1 MPEDVAVEAETVVA
15 TYREI
20 EHELTAA
27 GAPFETVEIAGS
39 GGAIRSYRHVPENFY
54 DVAEAIEEQFADN
67 VLTVRPQAWTYGEVF
82 ARARRL
88 AAALE
93 DRYGIGPGD
102 RVGIM
107 MANQPYYLVSLLA
120 ITRIGAVAVLY
131 NSRSSRAEIDSATSD
146 VRSAVIIADPK
157 RIALIDQ
164 SDRDSVLISTESI
177 EGNEIATL
185 ADLIDGADRES
196 ERSVVSPESVCMIL
210 FTSGT
215 SGRAKGVLLTHR
227 NLGNVV
233 LNMRYVLE
241 CNLRFA
247 ARQYGISV
255 DEIRALMPPVSSL
268 LIFPLFHVSGFA
280 ALMVTMQSGGL
291 VATMEGWDPE
301 RAAVLV
307 EEHKLTLMAGP
318 PMVVDE
324 LLMQPSAQERLG
336 SLMNVVPGGQV
347 TPSNVKSKIAT
358 TLPNAQRS
366 SGWGMTETGGSVC
379 TANGALLGIF
389 PDTLGPLSP
398 TMDAR
403 VMDADG
409 REVPSGSVG
418 ELEIRGGL
426 VMAGYAGPDGS
437 AVETPDNW
445 FRTGDLGFIDEFGL
459 VYVVDRAKDIV
470 ISAGENISCVE
481 IENVLIASDW
491 FVEVAAFG
499 VPDARLGERLVAV
512 VTLRDGQSVTGD
524 DIRGLARESLPEY
537 KIPTEIIF
545 DAGPLPRN
553 ATGKLVKRV
562 LRATYLERHHSNAGV
577 G

>member
-1 MPEDVAVEAETVVA
+1 MTDDGVAEAELVVA

-20 EHELTAA
+20 ERELTAV
-27 GAPFETVEIAGS
+27 GAPFETVEVSES
-39 GGAIRSYRHVPENFY
+39 GGTVRSYKQVAENFY
-54 DVAEAIEEQFADN
+54 DVVEAIEERYADN
-67 VLTVRPQAWTYGEVF
+67 ILTVRQQAWTYGEVF
-82 ARARRL
+82 SRARRL
-88 AAALE
+88 AGALSE
-93 DRYGIGPGD
+93 IHGIGPGD

-107 MANQPYYLVSLLA
+107 MANQPYYLVSLFA

-131 NSRSSRAEIDSATSD
+131 NSRSSRAEISVATSD
-146 VRSAVIIADPK
+146 VRSSVIIADPK

-164 SDRDSVLISTESI
+164 SASDSVLISTEP
-177 EGNEIATL
+177 
-185 ADLIDGADRES
+185 IDGADIATLPELIEGAGKDGARC
-196 ERSVVSPESVCMIL
+196 RVAPESVCMIL

-255 DEIRALMPPVSSL
+255 DEIRAFMPQMSSL

-280 ALMVTMQSGGL
+280 ALMVTMESGGL

-301 RAAVLV
+301 LAAGLV

-324 LLMQPSAQERLG
+324 LLMQPSAPERLG

-379 TANGALLGIF
+379 TANGALLGSF
-389 PDTLGPLSP
+389 PETLGPLSP

-409 REVPSGSVG
+409 HEVPPGSVG
-418 ELEIRGGL
+418 ELELRGGL
-426 VMAGYAGPDGS
+426 VMAGYAGPDGT
-437 AVETPDNW
+437 AVETPGRW
-445 FRTGDLGFIDEFGL
+445 FRTGDLGYIDEFGL
-459 VYVVDRAKDIV
+459 VYIVDRAKDIV

-481 IENVLIASDW
+481 VENVLIASDW

-499 VPDARLGERLVAV
+499 VPDDRLGERLVAV
-512 VTLRDGQSVTGD
+512 VTLRDGQSATED
-524 DIRGLARESLPEY
+524 DIRDLARESLPGY
-537 KIPTEIIF
+537 KIPAEIIF

-553 ATGKLVKRV
+553 ATGKLVKRT
-562 LRATYLERHHSNAGV
+562 LRATYLDRHHTTASV
-577 G
+577 T

>member
-1 MPEDVAVEAETVVA
+1 MPEDVAVEAETVIA

-20 EHELTAA
+20 EHELTAVE
-27 GAPFETVEIAGS
+27 APFETVEIAGS

-67 VLTVRPQAWTYGEVF
+67 VLTVSPQTWTYGEVF

-88 AAALE
+88 AAAFV

-131 NSRSSRAEIDSATSD
+131 NSRSSRAEIGSATSD
-146 VRSAVIIADPK
+146 VRSSVIIADPK

-164 SDRDSVLISTESI
+164 SDCESVLISTESI
-177 EGNEIATL
+177 EGMEVATL
-185 ADLIDGADRES
+185 ADLIDGADKDS
-196 ERSVVSPESVCMIL
+196 ERCVVSPESVCMIL

-301 RAAVLV
+301 RAAGLV

-347 TPSNVKSKIAT
+347 TPSNVKSKIAA

-409 REVPSGSVG
+409 HEVPSGSVG

-437 AVETPDNW
+437 VVETPDNW

-499 VPDARLGERLVAV
+499 VPDDRLGERLVAA

-562 LRATYLERHHSNAGV
+562 LRATYLERHHSNAGI

>member
-1 MPEDVAVEAETVVA
+1 MPEDVVVEAETVVA

-131 NSRSSRAEIDSATSD
+131 NSRSSRAEIASATSD
-146 VRSAVIIADPK
+146 VRSAVIISDPK

-164 SDRDSVLISTESI
+164 SDCDSVLISTESI

-255 DEIRALMPPVSSL
+255 DEIRALMPPVSAL

-481 IENVLIASDW
+481 IENVLSASDW

-499 VPDARLGERLVAV
+499 VPDDRLGERLVAV

>member
-1 MPEDVAVEAETVVA
+1 MPEDVAVEAETVIA

-20 EHELTAA
+20 EHELTAVE
-27 GAPFETVEIAGS
+27 APFETVEIAGS
-39 GGAIRSYRHVPENFY
+39 GGVIRSYRHVPENFY

-67 VLTVRPQAWTYGEVF
+67 MLTVSPHAWTYGEVF

-131 NSRSSRAEIDSATSD
+131 NSRASRAEIGSATSD
-146 VRSAVIIADPK
+146 VRSSVIIADPK
-157 RIALIDQ
+157 RIALIEQ
-164 SDRDSVLISTESI
+164 SDCDSVLISTESI
-177 EGNEIATL
+177 EGMGVATL
-185 ADLIDGADRES
+185 ADLIDGADKDS
-196 ERSVVSPESVCMIL
+196 ERNVVSPESVCMIL

-301 RAAVLV
+301 RAAGLV

-347 TPSNVKSKIAT
+347 TPPNVKSKIAT

-409 REVPSGSVG
+409 HEVPSGSVG

-426 VMAGYAGPDGS
+426 VMAGYAGPDGL